1 MNKKFQSNY
10 LNLEKEKL
18 WLKNKLKNKPIK
30 YKNKEVKMI
39 I

>member
-1 MNKKFQSNY
+1 MNKKFQNNY

-18 WLKNKLKNKPIK
+18 WSKNKRKNKPIK
-30 YKNKEVKMI
+30 YKNKEAKMI